1 MSRRA
6 IVAVLAVYVI
16 IALGFGCAV
25 EWAKPLTPDDTNV
38 GFAANALVIA
48 AKAFLI
54 SGALPVLVW
63 AWRRFRAEQAAGP
76 LFVWG
81 ALGIA
86 CMVLLG
92 LGTFWNQKIAMSHA
106 EANITNL
113 SGSVHDTF
121 VRSVNQGCVENQR
134 RRQAEGQAQGEDQA
148 NVTIEQIRTYCHCFA
163 DAIAGQVTAEEIM
176 ELTRDGKPPASF
188 EAKAAKIAPA
198 CSRVALGH

>member
-6 IVAVLAVYVI
+6 IVAVLAVYVVV
-16 IALGFGCAV
+16 ALGFGCAL
-25 EWAKPLTPDDTNV
+25 EWAKPLPLDDTTT
-38 GFAANALVIA
+38 GFAGNALAIA

-54 SGALPVLVW
+54 SGALPLLVW
-63 AWRRFRAEQAAGP
+63 AWRRFGAEQAAGP

-81 ALGIA
+81 ALGIV

-92 LGTFWNQKIAMSHA
+92 LGTFWNQKIAMGRA
-106 EANITNL
+106 EANITSL

-121 VRSVNQGCVENQR
+121 VRSLNQGCVENQR
-134 RRQAEGQAQGEDQA
+134 RRQSQGQGQDQD
-148 NVTIEQIRTYCHCFA
+148 NVTIGQIKTYCHCFA

-188 EAKAAKIAPA
+188 DAKAEKIAPA
-198 CSRVALGH
+198 CSRLALGH